1 MLSEADATLVQ
12 ADGEIPALAVV
23 LDPDGFAQTLSRVYP
38 DADVTSVE
46 PRYVRYKPGV
56 SCLVGY
62 SIQTASG
69 RVDAYARA
77 HSAASSDKIAKARQ
91 RASVPSS
98 LGQGIRVLS
107 DTALVIYPFPNDH
120 ELRALTSLAEPAAR
134 RELLGELLPDDPPL
148 WAGKLQT
155 IRYKPERRYVARL
168 LSPGG
173 GSALVKFYTRRDF
186 LGTTGNVVR
195 FSNEPPL
202 RIAPRLSRSRR
213 HRASASEWL
222 EGRPL
227 HEVLKTEGGSAEAWA
242 VVGVA
247 LARLH
252 AQKPKRLQMFWTA
265 QRYVASLSDAARA
278 VADVSPDLASRVRS
292 LTEKLGDLFLKR
304 HWRTRRAI
312 HGDFSASQVLLKDRA
327 AVFLDF
333 DRAGYGDPRIDL
345 GMFHARLIL
354 EVIGGGLARDQADN
368 AFGELLEAYRHAS
381 GKDVTRKLHRF
392 GAASLLQCAIEPFRH
407 RHPDWPEK
415 IDAIIAAAGAL
426 AEGGRVG
433 V

>member
-38 DADVTSVE
+38 EAGVTSVK

-69 RVDAYARA
+69 PVDAYARA
-77 HSAASSDKIAKARQ
+77 HRAASSDKIAKVRQ

-134 RELLGELLPDDPPL
+134 RELLGELLPDDPTL
-148 WAGKLQT
+148 WAGTLQT
-155 IRYKPERRYVARL
+155 IRYKPKRRYVARL
-168 LSPGG
+168 QSPGG

-195 FSNEPPL
+195 FLNEPPL
-202 RIAPRLSRSRR
+202 RIARRLSRSRR
-213 HRASASEWL
+213 HQASASEWL
-222 EGRPL
+222 EGRL
-227 HEVLKTEGGSAEAWA
+227 LREVLKTEGGSAEAWA

-265 QRYVASLSDAARA
+265 QRYVASLSDAATA
-278 VADVSPDLASRVRS
+278 VADVSPDLASRVKS

-312 HGDFSASQVLLKDRA
+312 HGDFSADQVLLKDQA

-345 GMFHARLIL
+345 GMFRARLIL
-354 EVIGGGLARDQADN
+354 EVIGGVLARDQADN

-392 GAASLLQCAIEPFRH
+392 EAASLLQCAIEPFRH

-426 AEGGRVG
+426 AEGGRVD

>member
-12 ADGEIPALAVV
+12 ADGESPALAVV
-23 LDPDGFAQTLSRVYP
+23 LDPDGFAKTLSRVYP
-38 DADVTSVE
+38 DADVTSVQ

-69 RVDAYARA
+69 PVDAYARA
-77 HSAASSDKIAKARQ
+77 HRAASSDKIAKVRQ

-98 LGQGIRVLS
+98 LGEGIRVLS

-134 RELLGELLPDDPPL
+134 RKLLGELLPDDPPL
-148 WAGKLQT
+148 WTGTLQT

-168 LSPGG
+168 QSPGA
-173 GSALVKFYTRRDF
+173 GSALVKFYTRSDF
-186 LGTTGNVVR
+186 LGTTGNVIR
-195 FSNEPPL
+195 FSDEPPL
-202 RIAPRLSRSRR
+202 RISRRLSRSRR

-222 EGRPL
+222 EGRL
-227 HEVLKTEGGSAEAWA
+227 LREVLKTENGSAEAWV
-242 VVGVA
+242 VVGGA

-252 AQKPKRLQMFWTA
+252 AQKPKRLQTCWTA
-265 QRYVASLSDAARA
+265 HLYAASLADAARA
-278 VADVSPDLASRVRS
+278 VADVAPQLAASATRITGR
-292 LTEKLGDLFLKR
+292 LGELFVTG

-312 HGDFSASQVLLKDRA
+312 HGDFSPDQVLIKDQT

-333 DRAGYGDPRIDL
+333 DRAGLGDPRIDL

-354 EVIGGGLARDQADN
+354 DVIEGGLTPAQAHS
-368 AFGELLEAYRHAS
+368 AFNQLLEAYRHAS
-381 GKDVTRKLHRF
+381 GKDLNPELNLFV
-392 GAASLLQCAIEPFRH
+392 AASLLQCAIEPFRN
-407 RHPDWPEK
+407 RHPNWPEK
-415 IDAIIAAAGAL
+415 IEAIIAHAVQLTERGPN
-426 AEGGRVG
+426 RV
-433 V
+433 